1 MSQKF
6 TPQEQAEIMDL
17 LEKSSLCSKDL
28 MNQIRKISSL
38 KEPQIDLEGFSI
50 LPLRR
55 EVRVGSTV
63 LTLPPKEFQIFNYL
77 AERQN
82 VPVSR
87 KELLKDLWG
96 IEFDPETNTIDVTVN
111 FLRKRLREVNLNQ
124 FIKTV
129 TGVGYILEVQK

>member
-6 TPQEQAEIMDL
+6 TLQEQTEIMEI
-17 LEKSSLCSKDL
+17 LEKSSLCAKEL
-28 MNQIRKISSL
+28 LGQIRRISSL
-38 KEPQIDLEGFSI
+38 KEPQIDLEGFSL

-55 EVRVGSTV
+55 EVRVGTRV

-82 VPVSR
+82 IPVTR
-87 KELLKDLWG
+87 KELLKDVWG
-96 IEFDPETNTIDVTVN
+96 IDFDPETNTIDVTVN
-111 FLRKRLREVNLNQ
+111 FLRKRLREVNLNK

-129 TGVGYILEVQK
+129 SGVGYVLEVE

>member
-6 TPQEQAEIMDL
+6 TLQEQTEIMEI
-17 LEKSSLCSKDL
+17 LEKSSLCAKEL
-28 MNQIRKISSL
+28 LGQIRRIASL

-55 EVRVGSTV
+55 EVRVGERV
-63 LTLPPKEFQIFNYL
+63 VTLPPKEFQIFNYL
-77 AERQN
+77 AERKRI
-82 VPVSR
+82 PVTR
-87 KELLKDLWG
+87 KELLKDVWG
-96 IEFDPETNTIDVTVN
+96 IDFDPETNTIDVTVN

-129 TGVGYILEVQK
+129 SGVGYVLEVE

>member
-6 TPQEQAEIMDL
+6 TLQEQTEIMEI
-17 LEKSSLCSKDL
+17 LEKSSLCAKELLS
-28 MNQIRKISSL
+28 QIRRISSL
-38 KEPQIDLEGFSI
+38 KEPQIDLEGFSL

-55 EVRVGSTV
+55 EVRVGTKV

-82 VPVSR
+82 IPVTR
-87 KELLKDLWG
+87 KELLKDVWG
-96 IEFDPETNTIDVTVN
+96 IDFDPETNTIDVTVN
-111 FLRKRLREVNLNQ
+111 FLRKRLREVNLNK

-129 TGVGYILEVQK
+129 SGVGYVLEVE

>member
-6 TPQEQAEIMDL
+6 TLQEQTEIMEI
-17 LEKSSLCSKDL
+17 LEKSSLCAKEL
-28 MNQIRKISSL
+28 LGQIRKISSL
-38 KEPQIDLEGFSI
+38 KEPQIDLEGFSL

-55 EVRVGSTV
+55 EVRVGTRV

-82 VPVSR
+82 IPVTR
-87 KELLKDLWG
+87 KELLKDVWG
-96 IEFDPETNTIDVTVN
+96 IDFDPETNTIDVTVN
-111 FLRKRLREVNLNQ
+111 FLRKRLREVNLNK

-129 TGVGYILEVQK
+129 SGVGYVLEVE